1 MRHGS
6 HAAAVSATASMGP
19 AIFACLIRQPE
30 GGSTNAEMATMLPGL
45 HVGGAIALYVVLV
58 LAYLILPFFR
68 REVYT
73 INLVSLLIF
82 SVLGAFATRSVT
94 DEHNMVA
101 AMEAAFVLE
110 PFPYFQRIHTYEH
123 VWQWLD
129 GPFQSAIF
137 ETDIDAS
144 GSIMTFNRLVGAIR
158 LSQQTVEPERC
169 SEGRDGRVVKI
180 CYPDTGD
187 DYPVRNAEDVEDVKP
202 IEVNGSLRLT
212 RESVNSTLTTLR
224 EDKHWFDA
232 STRALIVS
240 LSTYNYNCNLFVSLT
255 FFLNQHPSGAV
266 DPWCARVLDATL
278 LPPPQLASSVR
289 APQVR
294 DLSRADRPSMGS
306 ADQRSLHTRGLLDR
320 HHPRRASHPKVVHLV
335 RHQVQAAA
343 HARGRPGDR
352 RARRAAGSSRRGTP
366 PLLLPL
372 ACTQAARR
380 QPHRVRAPRP

>member
-1 MRHGS
+1 M
-6 HAAAVSATASMGP
+6 V
-19 AIFACLIRQPE
+19 
-30 GGSTNAEMATMLPGL
+30 PGL
-45 HVGGAIALYVVLV
+45 HVGGAIVVYVVLV
-58 LAYLILPFFR
+58 LTYLILPFFR
-68 REVYT
+68 REVYA

-94 DEHNMVA
+94 DEHYMVA

-224 EDKHWFDA
+224 DDKHWFDA

-240 LSTYNYNCNLFVSLT
+240 FSTYNYNCNLFVSLT
-255 FFLNQHPSGAV
+255 FMLNQRQSGAV
-266 DPWCARVLDATL
+266 DPWCARVHDATPPLRPPHLHRRCVRRRYAIYPVRIDHPWGRRIKDLFIRAAFWIDASLVVLVIHKLCISFDTKYKRRHTRAVDLAIEGLVVLPVAAVVALRLCYYL
-278 LPPPQLASSVR
+278 LPGRKPPDHNPRECAR
-289 APQVR
+289 AAC
-294 DLSRADRPSMGS
+294 S
-306 ADQRSLHTRGLLDR
+306 
-320 HHPRRASHPKVVHLV
+320 PRRARPRDRMD
-335 RHQVQAAA
+335 RHVP
-343 HARGRPGDR
+343 ART
-352 RARRAAGSSRRGTP
+352 AGTSISRMPRIGGT
-366 PLLLPL
+366 
-372 ACTQAARR
+372 
-380 QPHRVRAPRP
+380 